1 MTKIWLHF
9 VSRGVLNRKWKLNW
23 GLVYHWNVYFRQRQ
37 GLQNQLLVKK
47 SGTVDFRTSFCTSG
61 AKAGNG
67 AAWKQGNKSKYS
79 QICVISSKN
88 QYFMKNIAKECHI
101 YDKYL
106 FCNKFTS
113 LFINPPFSWFS
124 PHKQL
129 ALYLICYEN
138 CFIFI

>member
-1 MTKIWLHF
+1 MNKFPSKACRSQNQAQLTL
-9 VSRGVLNRKWKLNW
+9 
-23 GLVYHWNVYFRQRQ
+23 GLVIVHQEQKLEKVA
-37 GLQNQLLVKK
+37 
-47 SGTVDFRTSFCTSG
+47 D
-61 AKAGNG
+61 
-67 AAWKQGNKSKYS
+67 WKQGNKSKYS